1 MWLNNNLELVL
12 EEQKKD
18 FYFLGLPRYWV
29 NKTLVHQKIKSTL
42 AAKFNLHNGKNCNPK
57 NEHLKWLICW
67 RDICRS
73 TDERSVISSII
84 PIGAVG
90 HTLSLIW
97 FHKKYSAQ
105 DQVLLVANLNSI
117 IIDYIARQ
125 KLGGMHLSFYHLE
138 QFPIIEIY
146 RYTDSIKNY
155 IVSRVL
161 ELVYTAEA
169 MRPWAEEIGYFGE
182 PFVYDDEYRS
192 ILKAE
197 LDAIYGRIYQLTKE
211 ELHFILDPK
220 SYYDAEYPSLTFPK
234 LKNNEI
240 KKYGE
245 YRTMRLVLEAWDRQ
259 EQEPELWQ

>member
-1 MWLNNNLELVL
+1 M
-12 EEQKKD
+12 
-18 FYFLGLPRYWV
+18 PRYWV

-182 PFVYDDEYRS
+182 PFVMMTNITHFKSRVRCYIWQDIS
-192 ILKAE
+192 INK
-197 LDAIYGRIYQLTKE
+197 GRIISA
-211 ELHFILDPK
+211 FRSK

-240 KKYGE
+240 KKHENIGLCALSSLPIG
-245 YRTMRLVLEAWDRQ
+245 RT
-259 EQEPELWQ
+259 ELTMAIDGFYHLSMLMDTLSHKF